1 DEERIWQQA
10 VRTANG
16 KLKLYPCAVGGKPNL
31 NEYEDVSVSIMKA
44 VYEKAKAFSLRD
56 GDGIDED
63 ISDKPPLVRARLN
76 CYSSE
81 NLLLTD
87 EALAIIGS
95 CWNSVRI
102 GIEKWIQDNTLHPH
116 FGAMCS
122 FAQSS
127 FDRRLSN
134 IKTIRNDILGIL
146 GCDKPWEVVVGKAI
160 ASIAESNNYA
170 YSEGKMA
177 NFLGKKVV
185 ENFLVTE

>member
-1 DEERIWQQA
+1 M
-10 VRTANG
+10 RTANG
-16 KLKLYPCAVGGKPNL
+16 KLKLYPCSVGGKANL
-31 NEYEDVSVSIMKA
+31 NEHENEAVSIMKA

-56 GDGIDED
+56 GDDIDED

-95 CWNSVRI
+95 SWDSVKM
-102 GIEKWIQDNTLHPH
+102 GIEKWMQDNTSHPH
-116 FGAMCS
+116 FDVMRF

-127 FDRRLSN
+127 FDRRLFN

-177 NFLGKKVV
+177 NSLGKKVV
-185 ENFLVTE
+185 EKFLTTE